1 MFFISTKQENL
12 EFEFLFRQLNNLFIR
27 EFYIFLSKFSI
38 IWKNLYP
45 IPEIHLINV
54 VKASLKEL
62 VEDYEDYLKTRNF
75 QKGKKESKECYVI
88 RELGRRHNDAVYFMN
103 LIKRDLPQTIA
114 NMAVILI
121 NQAVYLLLDN
131 WKG

>member
-12 EFEFLFRQLNNLFIR
+12 EFKFLFRQLNNLFIR

-38 IWKNLYP
+38 IWNNLYP

-54 VKASLKEL
+54 AKASLKEL

-75 QKGKKESKECYVI
+75 QKWEKGSINCYVM
-88 RELGRRHNDAVYFMN
+88 RELGRRHNDAVYFRN
-103 LIKRDLPQTIA
+103 LVKRGLLKQLPIW
-114 NMAVILI
+114 
-121 NQAVYLLLDN
+121 LLFI
-131 WKG
+131 